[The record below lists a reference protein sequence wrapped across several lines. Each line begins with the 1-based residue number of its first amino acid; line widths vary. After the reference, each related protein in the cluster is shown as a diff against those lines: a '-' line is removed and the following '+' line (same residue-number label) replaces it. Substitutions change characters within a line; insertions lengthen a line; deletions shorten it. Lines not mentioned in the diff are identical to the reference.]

1 VGCGQRAPA
10 IEGYLLELDDGCGG
24 EFRVRIENQR
34 SITSR
39 YQMKPISGK
48 LFNFYCGRETICTV
62 DGLHFNSLYNARVR
76 AFNSAGEGDYSELIG
91 LQTAELAWFSWATGT
106 PGVPQEVS
114 ISEDAMS
121 ASCEGYE
128 HRVVLSSVGFSRG
141 VHYWELT
148 IDRYHS
154 DTDPAFGIARADVSR
169 DKMLGKDDKG
179 WSMYI
184 DRQRSW
190 FMHAGGHAQ
199 RTEGGVQ
206 QGSTVGVLLDLDSTH
221 TLRFFVND
229 QPQGG
234 IAFRDLYG
242 VFYPAV
248 SLNRGVTVT
257 LHTAIDPPRHL
268 LALHDEYVC
277 DIKGLLSTQENGNG
291 NGTHG
296 EHDRPKDHAE
306 PNQMLEKIIEE
317 SPTEIN

>member
-1 VGCGQRAPA
+1 
-10 IEGYLLELDDGCGG
+10 
-24 EFRVRIENQR
+24 
-34 SITSR
+34 
-39 YQMKPISGK
+39 
-48 LFNFYCGRETICTV
+48 
-62 DGLHFNSLYNARVR
+62 
-76 AFNSAGEGDYSELIG
+76 
-91 LQTAELAWFSWATGT
+91 
-106 PGVPQEVS
+106 
-114 ISEDAMS
+114 MS

-169 DKMLGKDDKG
+169 DQMLGKDDKG

-190 FMHAGGHAQ
+190 FMHGGGHAH

-206 QGSTVGVLLDLDSTH
+206 QGSTVGVLLDLDTTH

-234 IAFRDLYG
+234 VAFRDLYG
-242 VFYPAV
+242 VFYPAI

-257 LHTAIDPPRHL
+257 LHTALDVPRHL
-268 LALHDEYVC
+268 LALHEEYVS
-277 DIKGLLSTQENGNG
+277 DMVQS
-291 NGTHG
+291 
-296 EHDRPKDHAE
+296 
-306 PNQMLEKIIEE
+306 
-317 SPTEIN
+317 